1 MSDPV
6 RGLVLLFSVVLW
18 LPFLRPV
25 LDGDLGVDEGLV
37 RYAGA
42 LLLAWAGG
50 AGLTTLV
57 RGYVRA
63 GEAAEAEQQQRRAD
77 DAVRSS
83 SRER

>member
-6 RGLVLLFSVVLW
+6 RGLVLLFSVILW

-50 AGLTTLV
+50 AGLSALM

-63 GEAAEAEQQQRRAD
+63 GEAAEAEQRRRAD
-77 DAVRSS
+77 DAARSS
-83 SRER
+83 QRDR

>member
-50 AGLTTLV
+50 AGLTALM

-63 GEAAEAEQQQRRAD
+63 GEAARAEQQRRAD
-77 DAVRSS
+77 DAARSS
-83 SRER
+83 SGER